1 MSSARQPVYVFPGT
15 WRGDLPIEQ
24 VDDPEPD
31 NWYALEDW
39 RKAHKLCRYCGD
51 PLPVSSYPNRTL
63 CSDCGASGGTHY
75 WDDTGKFKTLSGFE
89 TIDKR
94 FSTKQWRDEVDID
107 AIRRGI
113 AERKAEWVIKRDQI
127 RREWKHYKDEIEDR
141 AQERSTVRKIA
152 TPPKIPAPRV
162 SAPDERTFF
171 SGNHVYFAYVPGV
184 AFKIG
189 RSTALEERMRSIK
202 AGWLVTFK
210 LDNTNHDA
218 FEDHLTLESLILA
231 QCAVE
236 RLRRRAGSG
245 EGYLGDECIK
255 IGCEKRAI
263 EIYRDIT
270 RSFKGE
276 WKFCGLDIH
285 EKQIDAAE
293 WRLIAELQTIFNPQP
308 IPIEQPAPAHP
319 YHPPQHP
326 KKNRRLKRGRKR

>member
-1 MSSARQPVYVFPGT
+1 MSNARQPVYVFPGT

-75 WDDTGKFKTLSGFE
+75 RDDTGKFKTMSGFE

-94 FSTKQWRDEVDID
+94 ISAKQWRDEVDID
-107 AIRRGI
+107 AIRSGI
-113 AERKAEWVIKRDQI
+113 TERKAEWVIKRDQL
-127 RREWKHYKDEIEDR
+127 RREWERYKQEIEEQ
-141 AQERSTVRKIA
+141 AQARSTVRRIE
-152 TPPKIPAPRV
+152 TPQKHYVPVPKKL
-162 SAPDERTFF
+162 EFF
-171 SGNHVYFAYVPGV
+171 YGNHVYFACVPGV

-189 RSTALEERMRSIK
+189 RSTTIEERMKSIK
-202 AGWLVTFK
+202 AAWVLTFK

-218 FEDHLTLESLILA
+218 FEEHLAMESLILA

-255 IGCEKRAI
+255 VGCEKRAM
-263 EIYRDIT
+263 EIYRDIA

-276 WKFCGLDIH
+276 WNYCDSPIYRDSINDS
-285 EKQIDAAE
+285 EMA
-293 WRLIAELQTIFNPQP
+293 LIRELQLIFDPP
-308 IPIEQPAPAHP
+308 PAPVEHP